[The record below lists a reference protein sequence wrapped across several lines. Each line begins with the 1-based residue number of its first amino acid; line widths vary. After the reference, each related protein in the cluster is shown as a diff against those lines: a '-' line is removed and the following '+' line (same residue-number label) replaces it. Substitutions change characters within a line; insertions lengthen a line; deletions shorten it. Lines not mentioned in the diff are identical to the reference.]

1 MIKGRNTTEACI
13 LREDCLSQDSY
24 RKIKVTIGLSTKREQ
39 ASNEEIDDFWIL
51 CREKKNDL
59 YGLQSTAEGVECVR
73 TTLYRD
79 EKVTKICPG
88 H

>member
-51 CREKKNDL
+51 CGEKKMIYTVYN
-59 YGLQSTAEGVECVR
+59 QPKEM
-73 TTLYRD
+73 
-79 EKVTKICPG
+79 KK
-88 H
+88 